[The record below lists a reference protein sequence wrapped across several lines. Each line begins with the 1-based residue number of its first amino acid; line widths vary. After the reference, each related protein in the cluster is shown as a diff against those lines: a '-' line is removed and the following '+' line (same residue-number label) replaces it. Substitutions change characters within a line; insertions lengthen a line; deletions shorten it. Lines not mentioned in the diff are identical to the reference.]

1 MTNHEEP
8 NGSVYQE
15 SIITSNYITGGKK
28 LFSELHYDH
37 KMELNPNNVDTFI
50 KRCIQ
55 NVRNDNYPVDNASL
69 KVSSDV
75 DQNSLLI
82 HYIKT

>member
-50 KRCIQ
+50 KR
-55 NVRNDNYPVDNASL
+55 
-69 KVSSDV
+69 
-75 DQNSLLI
+75 
-82 HYIKT
+82 